1 MKINQIRLKNFR
13 NYDSCQFIPDPHMNV
28 IIGKNAQGKTNLL
41 ESIVLLSTTR
51 SHRAVRDQDMIREG
65 QDFCK
70 AECRLK
76 TEPEMVLSAVIHG
89 KGKTLMI
96 HQKPVSRSSEFIGKL
111 NAVLFAPSDLE
122 LFEAPPKVRRRLM
135 DVEIGK
141 VSPRYMQALSAMMK
155 LLKERNSLLKR
166 EHLDNAMLEVLD
178 QQMIEQQ
185 LTIIAMRRQFI
196 AKMNESLSR
205 TYSALAEEEAQVSA
219 AYHTIT
225 EQTEPDAMREEISRK
240 LLENRDRDRI
250 LKTTSSGVHRDDLS
264 FQLNGRDVL
273 SYASQGQRRMIV
285 LAWKLSL
292 IDFIAERL
300 NELPVLLLDDV
311 LSELDQQKR
320 VNLFSLISPEI
331 QTFITT
337 TEIADLLPFLSRKVK
352 IAEIDSGQIRPWKED
367 MN

>member
-1 MKINQIRLKNFR
+1 
-13 NYDSCQFIPDPHMNV
+13 
-28 IIGKNAQGKTNLL
+28 
-41 ESIVLLSTTR
+41 
-51 SHRAVRDQDMIREG
+51 MIREG

-70 AECRLK
+70 AECRLD

-96 HQKPVSRSSEFIGKL
+96 HQKPISRSSEFIGKL

-166 EHLDNAMLEVLD
+166 EHVDNAMLEVLD

-185 LTIIAMRRQFI
+185 LTIITMRRQFI
-196 AKMNESLSR
+196 ARMNESLSR
-205 TYSALAEEEAQVSA
+205 MYSTLAEEEAQVRA

-225 EQTEPDAMREEISRK
+225 EQTGPAAMREEISRK
-240 LLENRDRDRI
+240 LLENRERDRI

-292 IDFIAERL
+292 IDFIADQL
-300 NELPVLLLDDV
+300 HELPVLLLDDV

>member
-1 MKINQIRLKNFR
+1 
-13 NYDSCQFIPDPHMNV
+13 
-28 IIGKNAQGKTNLL
+28 
-41 ESIVLLSTTR
+41 
-51 SHRAVRDQDMIREG
+51 
-65 QDFCK
+65 
-70 AECRLK
+70 
-76 TEPEMVLSAVIHG
+76 
-89 KGKTLMI
+89 MI

-337 TEIADLLPFLSRKVK
+337 TEIAELLPFLSRKPK

>member
-1 MKINQIRLKNFR
+1 M
-13 NYDSCQFIPDPHMNV
+13 SSS
-28 IIGKNAQGKTNLL
+28 GKTRRAKPIFW

-70 AECRLK
+70 AECRLN

-240 LLENRDRDRI
+240 LLENRERDRI

-337 TEIADLLPFLSRKVK
+337 TEIAELLPFLSRKPK

>member
-1 MKINQIRLKNFR
+1 
-13 NYDSCQFIPDPHMNV
+13 
-28 IIGKNAQGKTNLL
+28 
-41 ESIVLLSTTR
+41 
-51 SHRAVRDQDMIREG
+51 MIREG

-70 AECRLK
+70 AECRLN

-225 EQTEPDAMREEISRK
+225 EQTEPVRCGKKSAGSCS
-240 LLENRDRDRI
+240 
-250 LKTTSSGVHRDDLS
+250 KT
-264 FQLNGRDVL
+264 
-273 SYASQGQRRMIV
+273 
-285 LAWKLSL
+285 
-292 IDFIAERL
+292 
-300 NELPVLLLDDV
+300 
-311 LSELDQQKR
+311 
-320 VNLFSLISPEI
+320 VNVTGS
-331 QTFITT
+331 
-337 TEIADLLPFLSRKVK
+337 
-352 IAEIDSGQIRPWKED
+352 
-367 MN
+367 

>member
-70 AECRLK
+70 AECRLD

-96 HQKPVSRSSEFIGKL
+96 HQKPISRSSEFIGKL

-166 EHLDNAMLEVLD
+166 EHVDNAMLEVLD

-185 LTIIAMRRQFI
+185 LTIITMRRQFI
-196 AKMNESLSR
+196 ARMNESLSR
-205 TYSALAEEEAQVSA
+205 MYSTLAEEEAQVRA

-225 EQTEPDAMREEISRK
+225 EQTGPAAMREEISRK
-240 LLENRDRDRI
+240 LLENRERDRI

-264 FQLNGRDVL
+264 FQLNGRDVF
-273 SYASQGQRRMIV
+273 
-285 LAWKLSL
+285 
-292 IDFIAERL
+292 DFIADQL
-300 NELPVLLLDDV
+300 HELPVLLLDDV

>member
-1 MKINQIRLKNFR
+1 
-13 NYDSCQFIPDPHMNV
+13 
-28 IIGKNAQGKTNLL
+28 
-41 ESIVLLSTTR
+41 
-51 SHRAVRDQDMIREG
+51 
-65 QDFCK
+65 
-70 AECRLK
+70 
-76 TEPEMVLSAVIHG
+76 
-89 KGKTLMI
+89 
-96 HQKPVSRSSEFIGKL
+96 
-111 NAVLFAPSDLE
+111 
-122 LFEAPPKVRRRLM
+122 
-135 DVEIGK
+135 
-141 VSPRYMQALSAMMK
+141 
-155 LLKERNSLLKR
+155 
-166 EHLDNAMLEVLD
+166 
-178 QQMIEQQ
+178 MIEQQ
-185 LTIIAMRRQFI
+185 LTIITMRRQFI
-196 AKMNESLSR
+196 ARMNESLSR
-205 TYSALAEEEAQVSA
+205 MYSTLAEEEAQVRA

-225 EQTEPDAMREEISRK
+225 EQTGPAAMREEISRK
-240 LLENRDRDRI
+240 LLENRERDRI

-292 IDFIAERL
+292 IDFIADQL
-300 NELPVLLLDDV
+300 HELPVLLLDDV

>member
-1 MKINQIRLKNFR
+1 
-13 NYDSCQFIPDPHMNV
+13 
-28 IIGKNAQGKTNLL
+28 
-41 ESIVLLSTTR
+41 
-51 SHRAVRDQDMIREG
+51 
-65 QDFCK
+65 
-70 AECRLK
+70 
-76 TEPEMVLSAVIHG
+76 
-89 KGKTLMI
+89 
-96 HQKPVSRSSEFIGKL
+96 
-111 NAVLFAPSDLE
+111 
-122 LFEAPPKVRRRLM
+122 M

-178 QQMIEQQ
+178 QQMIGQQ

-264 FQLNGRDVL
+264 FQLNG
-273 SYASQGQRRMIV
+273 QGCAELCFPRTAANDRAGM
-285 LAWKLSL
+285 KLSL

-337 TEIADLLPFLSRKVK
+337 TEIAELLPFLSRKPK

>member
-1 MKINQIRLKNFR
+1 
-13 NYDSCQFIPDPHMNV
+13 
-28 IIGKNAQGKTNLL
+28 
-41 ESIVLLSTTR
+41 
-51 SHRAVRDQDMIREG
+51 
-65 QDFCK
+65 
-70 AECRLK
+70 
-76 TEPEMVLSAVIHG
+76 
-89 KGKTLMI
+89 
-96 HQKPVSRSSEFIGKL
+96 
-111 NAVLFAPSDLE
+111 
-122 LFEAPPKVRRRLM
+122 M

-240 LLENRDRDRI
+240 LLENRERDRI

-337 TEIADLLPFLSRKVK
+337 TEIAELLPFLSRKPK

>member
-1 MKINQIRLKNFR
+1 
-13 NYDSCQFIPDPHMNV
+13 
-28 IIGKNAQGKTNLL
+28 
-41 ESIVLLSTTR
+41 
-51 SHRAVRDQDMIREG
+51 
-65 QDFCK
+65 
-70 AECRLK
+70 
-76 TEPEMVLSAVIHG
+76 HG

-337 TEIADLLPFLSRKVK
+337 TEIAELLPFLSRKPK

>member
-1 MKINQIRLKNFR
+1 
-13 NYDSCQFIPDPHMNV
+13 
-28 IIGKNAQGKTNLL
+28 
-41 ESIVLLSTTR
+41 
-51 SHRAVRDQDMIREG
+51 
-65 QDFCK
+65 
-70 AECRLK
+70 
-76 TEPEMVLSAVIHG
+76 
-89 KGKTLMI
+89 MI

-240 LLENRDRDRI
+240 LLENRERDRI

-337 TEIADLLPFLSRKVK
+337 TEIAELLPFLSRKPK

>member
-1 MKINQIRLKNFR
+1 
-13 NYDSCQFIPDPHMNV
+13 
-28 IIGKNAQGKTNLL
+28 
-41 ESIVLLSTTR
+41 
-51 SHRAVRDQDMIREG
+51 
-65 QDFCK
+65 
-70 AECRLK
+70 
-76 TEPEMVLSAVIHG
+76 MVLSAVIHG

-240 LLENRDRDRI
+240 LLENRERDRI

-337 TEIADLLPFLSRKVK
+337 TEIAELLSFLSRKPK

>member
-70 AECRLK
+70 AECRLN

-185 LTIIAMRRQFI
+185 LTIIAMRRH
-196 AKMNESLSR
+196 ESLSR

-240 LLENRDRDRI
+240 LLENRERDRI

-337 TEIADLLPFLSRKVK
+337 TEIAELLPFLSRKPK

>member
-1 MKINQIRLKNFR
+1 
-13 NYDSCQFIPDPHMNV
+13 
-28 IIGKNAQGKTNLL
+28 
-41 ESIVLLSTTR
+41 
-51 SHRAVRDQDMIREG
+51 
-65 QDFCK
+65 
-70 AECRLK
+70 
-76 TEPEMVLSAVIHG
+76 
-89 KGKTLMI
+89 MI

-205 TYSALAEEEAQVSA
+205 TYSALAKEEAQVSA

-337 TEIADLLPFLSRKVK
+337 TEIAELLPFLSRKPK

>member
-1 MKINQIRLKNFR
+1 
-13 NYDSCQFIPDPHMNV
+13 
-28 IIGKNAQGKTNLL
+28 
-41 ESIVLLSTTR
+41 
-51 SHRAVRDQDMIREG
+51 
-65 QDFCK
+65 
-70 AECRLK
+70 
-76 TEPEMVLSAVIHG
+76 MVLSAVIHG

-96 HQKPVSRSSEFIGKL
+96 HQKPISRSSEFIGKL

-166 EHLDNAMLEVLD
+166 EHVDNAMLEVLD

-185 LTIIAMRRQFI
+185 LTIITMRRQFI
-196 AKMNESLSR
+196 ARMNESLSR
-205 TYSALAEEEAQVSA
+205 MYSTLAEEEAQVRA

-225 EQTEPDAMREEISRK
+225 EQTGPAAMREEISRK
-240 LLENRDRDRI
+240 LLENRERDRI

-292 IDFIAERL
+292 IDFIADQL
-300 NELPVLLLDDV
+300 HELPVLLLDDV

>member
-70 AECRLK
+70 AECRLD

-96 HQKPVSRSSEFIGKL
+96 HQKPISRSSEFIGKL
-111 NAVLFAPSDLE
+111 NAVLFAPS
-122 LFEAPPKVRRRLM
+122 KVRRRLM

-166 EHLDNAMLEVLD
+166 EHVDNAMLEVLD

-185 LTIIAMRRQFI
+185 LTIITMRRQFI
-196 AKMNESLSR
+196 ARMNESLSR
-205 TYSALAEEEAQVSA
+205 MYSTLAEEEAQVRA

-225 EQTEPDAMREEISRK
+225 EQTGPAAMREEISRK
-240 LLENRDRDRI
+240 LLENRERDRI

-292 IDFIAERL
+292 IDFIADQL
-300 NELPVLLLDDV
+300 HELPVLLLDDV